1 MTFHRTKP
9 KPNTHDMK
17 TRNDSD
23 EENGA
28 RPAANNTFLYVL
40 QHHEEGE
47 ILNQLAQ
54 AQRECRAAAELTGK
68 VASLTLVV
76 KFKAA
81 ARGAT
86 AIMIAPVK
94 IKLPVPE
101 PGASLWFSDEE
112 GNLHRNDPRQKE
124 LPLKT
129 VEDPAKRPVIELPKQ
144 KTV

>member
-1 MTFHRTKP
+1 VKTLNDAEEAASAKP
-9 KPNTHDMK
+9 AP
-17 TRNDSD
+17 
-23 EENGA
+23 
-28 RPAANNTFLYVL
+28 NNTFLHVL

-47 ILNQLAQ
+47 VLNQLAE

-94 IKLPVPE
+94 VKLPEAE

>member
-1 MTFHRTKP
+1 
-9 KPNTHDMK
+9 MK
-17 TRNDSD
+17 TQNESKEPD
-23 EENGA
+23 GA
-28 RPAANNTFLYVL
+28 RPAPNNTFLHVL

-47 ILNQLAQ
+47 ILNQLAE
-54 AQRECRAAAELTGK
+54 AQRECRAAAEMTGK

-86 AIMIAPVK
+86 AILIAPVK
-94 IKLPVPE
+94 VKLPEVE
-101 PGASLWFSDEE
+101 PGASLWFADEE

-129 VEDPAKRPVIELPKQ
+129 VENPAHRPVIEMSRQ
-144 KTV
+144 KSV